1 MLKTRY
7 VVLDSWAVLAFFEDE
22 PSGQKA
28 ADIIADAHEH
38 GASLLMSAVNAGEIW
53 YITARQTSEAQADH
67 LIHEVRQLGI
77 EIVSAD
83 WSMAREAAIVKSRVK
98 ISYADCFAFALAKL
112 HQAELVTGDP
122 EFKQLERQVKIRWI

>member
-28 ADIIADAHEH
+28 ADIIADAHER
-38 GASLLMSAVNAGEIW
+38 GVSLLMSAVNAGEIW
-53 YITARQTSEAQADH
+53 YITARRTSEAQADH
-67 LIHEVRQLGI
+67 LIREVRQLGI
-77 EIVSAD
+77 EIVAAD

-98 ISYADCFAFALAKL
+98 MSYADCFAFALAKL
-112 HQAELVTGDP
+112 HQAELVTGDL

>member
-1 MLKTRY
+1 MKKTRHL
-7 VVLDSWAVLAFFEDE
+7 VLDSWAVLAFFEDE
-22 PSGQKA
+22 PSGKKA
-28 ADIIADAHEH
+28 ADIIADAHES

-67 LIHEVRQLGI
+67 LIREVEQLGI

-83 WSMAREAAIVKSRVK
+83 WSIAREAAMIKSRVK
-98 ISYADCFAFALAKL
+98 MSYADCFAFALAKI

>member
-28 ADIIADAHEH
+28 ADIITDAHEH

-67 LIHEVRQLGI
+67 LIREVGQLGI
-77 EIVSAD
+77 EIVAAD
-83 WSMAREAAIVKSRVK
+83 WNMAREAAIVKSRVK
-98 ISYADCFAFALAKL
+98 MSYADCFAFALAKL

>member
-7 VVLDSWAVLAFFEDE
+7 VVLDSWAVLAFFEGE

-28 ADIIADAHEH
+28 ADIIADANER
-38 GASLLMSAVNAGEIW
+38 GASLLMSVVNAGEIW
-53 YITARQTSEAQADH
+53 YITARQTSEAQADR

-77 EIVSAD
+77 EIVAAD
-83 WSMAREAAIVKSRVK
+83 WSMAREAAIVKSKVK
-98 ISYADCFAFALAKL
+98 MSYADCFAFALAKL

>member
-77 EIVSAD
+77 EIVAAD